1 MAMWAASWPAF
12 VCLLVL
18 FALVEGAWR
27 WLTGLGLLPWGP
39 QAHGPVAVERGLRR
53 VHGDRERERDGR
65 AGAAA
70 GGTAAAGR
78 RERRSTAP
86 LQRRSGQGNGVHRV
100 AAGPGRPA
108 HRRSRGPGGPAVN
121 REQEKAGGS
130 ARGTLWGRIACG
142 WAVAFA
148 ALHFSWGLGGDAGLS
163 VAAGPLATER
173 PLWFVV
179 AGLWGVGGLCL
190 LGALL
195 ARLLT
200 RSDLRGGPPRL
211 RGGWGGASARS
222 C

>member
-1 MAMWAASWPAF
+1 M
-12 VCLLVL
+12 
-18 FALVEGAWR
+18 
-27 WLTGLGLLPWGP
+27 
-39 QAHGPVAVERGLRR
+39 
-53 VHGDRERERDGR
+53 
-65 AGAAA
+65 
-70 GGTAAAGR
+70 
-78 RERRSTAP
+78 
-86 LQRRSGQGNGVHRV
+86 
-100 AAGPGRPA
+100 
-108 HRRSRGPGGPAVN
+108 N

-163 VAAGPLATER
+163 VAAGPLASER

-200 RSDLRGGPPRL
+200 RSDLRGRPAALARWL
-211 RGGWGGASARS
+211 GWGVSAVLLTRGIGVEVMLLTGTVQVDASVSEQQRAWTLALWNPWFIAGGLAFGLATLRAS
-222 C
+222 RPTDAEPPPASTL